1 LIFAIN
7 SQILP
12 LTSFPLHAETVIM
25 RLLFALFWACRLAT
39 PAIGTVT
46 PTTIFTLPG
55 PAQPSSWFEN
65 LAVRPNGKI
74 LATRGDAPEIWQI
87 NPATGTG
94 ALFVSLAPST
104 GAFNLTGIAQ
114 VRIPVGAGEGEED
127 EEEENEDGGNVET
140 YVFGSSYIPA
150 PLQVA
155 PGSAK
160 VWKLEIDGN
169 GTPTVSLLAALPS
182 AGFINGITKWGRKG
196 RVLLSDTERAAVYL
210 MDATTGSFTTPLTN
224 LTGINGIRTVGPKS
238 GSGYLY
244 RVDFFSLTLSRIP
257 ISAATA
263 TALGPAEVVADN
275 QLIDDFALAVNRH
288 TGAGAA
294 YLATMYDN
302 SVVRVV
308 FGPPPSAGPGVKTL
322 VAGDLTGT
330 GVGLCTVVV
339 FGRRHQDRN
348 VLYAAVGQ
356 GGVSSAKIVALDLSQ
371 L

>member
-1 LIFAIN
+1 
-7 SQILP
+7 
-12 LTSFPLHAETVIM
+12 M
-25 RLLFALFWACRLAT
+25 RLLHTPLFAFLWALGLTT
-39 PAIGTVT
+39 PAAGTVT
-46 PTTIFTLPG
+46 PTTLFTLPG
-55 PAQPSSWFEN
+55 PVKPSSWFEN

-87 NPATGTG
+87 NPATGAG
-94 ALFVSLAPST
+94 ALLVSLAPST

-114 VRIPVGAGEGEED
+114 VHMADDDDDGA
-127 EEEENEDGGNVET
+127 ET

-150 PLQVA
+150 PLQVE

-160 VWKLEIDGN
+160 VWKLEIGPS
-169 GTPTVSLLAALPS
+169 GTATVSLLAALPS
-182 AGFINGITKWGRKG
+182 AGFINGIAEWRRPGG

-210 MDATTGSFTTPLTN
+210 MDASTGAFTTPLTN
-224 LTGINGIRTVGPKS
+224 LTGINGIRTVRPKA
-238 GSGYLY
+238 GSPGYLY

-257 ISAATA
+257 IDTATA
-263 TALGPAEVVADN
+263 TALGPAQVVADN
-275 QLIDDFALAVNRH
+275 QLIDDFALAVNKH

-294 YLATMYDN
+294 YLGTMYDN

-322 VAGDLTGT
+322 VAGNLTGT

-339 FGRRHQDRN
+339 FGRRPQDRD

-356 GGVSSAKIVALDLSQ
+356 GGSESAKIVKLDLSQ